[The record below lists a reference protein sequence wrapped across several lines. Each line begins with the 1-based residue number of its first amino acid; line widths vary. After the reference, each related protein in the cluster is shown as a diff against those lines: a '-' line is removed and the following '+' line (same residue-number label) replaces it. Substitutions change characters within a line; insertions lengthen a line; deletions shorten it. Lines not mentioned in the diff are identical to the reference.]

1 MIEDLRLEGE
11 FLPTDQKELQ
21 ALLKNKSLRRALK
34 EVLLRRDEIDK
45 LSACDLSR
53 QEGLNEA
60 LKRQGTAIG
69 ITMAIEDLFSLGEQ
83 NDSASIDST

>member
-21 ALLKNKSLRRALK
+21 ALLKNKSLRRALRS
-34 EVLLRRDEIDK
+34 VLLQSDEIDR

-69 ITMAIEDLFSLGEQ
+69 ITMAIEELFSLGEQ
-83 NDSASIDST
+83 NARPDTE